1 MSERRAIV
9 AEDSLLI
16 LVALEIL
23 LEQQGVRLVGQAS
36 TLAETLALADIGNF
50 DIAIL
55 DIKLHDK
62 MVFPAADRLRERG
75 IPFIFT
81 TGYSLAEIRSAR
93 FADVPIIQ
101 KPYDADAL
109 MALVDQACNGAGP
122 K

>member
-9 AEDSLLI
+9 GEDSLLI

-36 TLAETLALADIGNF
+36 TLAEALALADIGNF

-81 TGYSLAEIRSAR
+81 TGYSLAEIRPAR
-93 FADVPIIQ
+93 FADVPIVQ

-109 MALVDQACNGAGP
+109 MALVDQACKGAGP